1 MLGEVRRGQKPDKLS
16 LITDFVIT
24 HLGFLNLTP
33 DVNLLTAAFYVLF
46 RSQHPDKATVKDVLK
61 ELKKNHIDV
70 CQLAE
75 YSRYHCQWGEQSMEE
90 TPLRVNGLKD
100 RKKLCAILSILD
112 EWIYSLYDRNR
123 NYT

>member
-1 MLGEVRRGQKPDKLS
+1 MEMLGEVRRGQKPDKLS

-75 YSRYHCQWGEQSMEE
+75 YSRYHCQ
-90 TPLRVNGLKD
+90 
-100 RKKLCAILSILD
+100 
-112 EWIYSLYDRNR
+112 
-123 NYT
+123 